1 MPLPMEKIVLNITTS
16 LNLQLR
22 LLVSHFLVMLIGV
35 GMITVSSL
43 VFGTNFHDGWIAT
56 IVYGLSTIVIT
67 LLTGR
72 MILNPLHRMER
83 VVREFA
89 EGNLDARIPAISVP
103 DLDRLAMSF
112 NAMANS
118 LQGVEERRQ
127 ELVSDLAHELR
138 SPITVIYGYLETI
151 AVGMTTFTPDI
162 QAQIQAETERLMRL
176 TDNLLELARVEDGYL
191 PLRLERVEL
200 SAMLTGIV
208 TTFTV
213 ASRQANCQLQV
224 RIPNDLPPVYV
235 DGDRLKQILINL
247 LNNAIKYTPN
257 GTVTLLA
264 GKRQDRV
271 WVAVEDTGIGIAAED
286 LPKVFERFWRAD
298 PSRDAKTGGNGIGL
312 AITKRLV
319 ELLGGKIEVESTLG
333 KGSVFRFTLPIAY

>member
-1 MPLPMEKIVLNITTS
+1 MPLPMEKIVLKIAPA

-22 LLVSHFLVMLIGV
+22 LLVSHFLVMSIGV
-35 GMITVSSL
+35 GTITVSSI
-43 VFGTNFHDGWIAT
+43 VFDTNFHDGWIAI
-56 IVYGLSTIVIT
+56 IVSGLSTSVIT
-67 LLTGR
+67 WLTGR
-72 MILNPLHRMER
+72 MILKPLYRMER

-89 EGNLDARIPAISVP
+89 EGNLDVRIPAISVP
-103 DLDRLAMSF
+103 ELDRLAMSF
-112 NAMANS
+112 NTMANS

-200 SAMLTGIV
+200 PAMLNGV
-208 TTFTV
+208 VMTFTV
-213 ASRQANCQLQV
+213 VSRQANCQLQV

-235 DGDRLKQILINL
+235 DADRLKQILINL
-247 LNNAIKYTPN
+247 LNNAIRYTPN
-257 GTVTLLA
+257 GTVTLRA
-264 GKRQDRV
+264 GKRQDCV
-271 WVAVEDTGIGIAAED
+271 WVAVEDTGVGIASED